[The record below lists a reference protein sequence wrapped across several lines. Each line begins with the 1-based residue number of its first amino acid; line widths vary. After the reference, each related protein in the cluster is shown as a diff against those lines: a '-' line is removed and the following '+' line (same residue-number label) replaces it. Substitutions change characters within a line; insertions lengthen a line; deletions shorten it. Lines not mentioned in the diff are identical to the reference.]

1 MPIVLVW
8 MWSRIV
14 FYIVWNLIVVTVKVG
29 HIAGAVDEQGSG
41 QLFIEFPD
49 DLPPSLLHS
58 TIRDIESSPISN
70 NH

>member
-1 MPIVLVW
+1 MG
-8 MWSRIV
+8 SRIV
-14 FYIVWNLIVVTVKVG
+14 VYIVWNLVVITVQVG
-29 HIAGAVDEQGSG
+29 HVAGAVDEQGSG

-58 TIRDIESSPISN
+58 TIGDIESSPISY